1 MGGGDSDVSAGEEVG
16 HCSTGDDEF
25 SRLEAEIKSI
35 VSSPR
40 VEIARIG
47 VPTPRPEFL
56 GVPLPGVDGLE
67 AEYSFSRSCS

>member
-1 MGGGDSDVSAGEEVG
+1 LKMGGGDSDVSAGEEVG

-25 SRLEAEIKSI
+25 RRRDAELKYV

-40 VEIARIG
+40 VEIARSG
-47 VPTPRPEFL
+47 VPTPRL
-56 GVPLPGVDGLE
+56 GDPLAGVDGLE